1 MEGLGTG
8 MQCGMGRTVRT
19 PTAVPMPGIPA
30 AGGAQGAGAG
40 GRRQGR
46 APRERLCSRA
56 SRERARASGLQRFSS
71 TSLLL
76 CAGAE
81 PRWSTAGWSG
91 SLRKAGD
98 KGRPCI
104 WPLNC
109 LGKQIC
115 LSISPQGSSLT
126 QAEAVSQA
134 ACPGTPP
141 PLPFANDPSS
151 WPMEPADLQA
161 QGKDKERLTTEWP
174 FVERLSWRNKVKGS
188 YLMELQP
195 CQSLLLSAR
204 DTCAIGK
211 ASGTQ

>member
-1 MEGLGTG
+1 MLGAVVEGFGTG
-8 MQCGMGRTVRT
+8 MQGGMRRALRT
-19 PTAVPMPGIPA
+19 PRAVPMPGIPA

-56 SRERARASGLQRFSS
+56 SRERARASGLQHFSS

-104 WPLNC
+104 WPLHC
-109 LGKQIC
+109 LGKQLC
-115 LSISPQGSSLT
+115 LSIFPQGSSLT

-134 ACPGTPP
+134 ACPEHLHLC
-141 PLPFANDPSS
+141 PLPATPLLGPWSP
-151 WPMEPADLQA
+151 WICKLR
-161 QGKDKERLTTEWP
+161 GRI
-174 FVERLSWRNKVKGS
+174 RKGS
-188 YLMELQP
+188 RQNGP
-195 CQSLLLSAR
+195 PWRAR
-204 DTCAIGK
+204 AGEIRLK
-211 ASGTQ
+211 ALI

>member
-1 MEGLGTG
+1 MR
-8 MQCGMGRTVRT
+8 RTLWT
-19 PTAVPMPGIPA
+19 PAAVPMPGIPA

-109 LGKQIC
+109 LGKQLC

-134 ACPGTPP
+134 ACPEHLHLC
-141 PLPFANDPSS
+141 PLPATPLLGPWSP
-151 WPMEPADLQA
+151 WICKLR
-161 QGKDKERLTTEWP
+161 GRI
-174 FVERLSWRNKVKGS
+174 RKGS
-188 YLMELQP
+188 RQNGPRGTLELE
-195 CQSLLLSAR
+195 
-204 DTCAIGK
+204 K
-211 ASGTQ
+211 

>member
-1 MEGLGTG
+1 MLGAAMEGLGTG
-8 MQCGMGRTVRT
+8 MQGGMGRTVWT

-46 APRERLCSRA
+46 APRERLCSWA

-109 LGKQIC
+109 LGKQLG

-134 ACPGTPP
+134 ACPEHLHLC
-141 PLPFANDPSS
+141 PLP
-151 WPMEPADLQA
+151 
-161 QGKDKERLTTEWP
+161 TTPLLGPWSP
-174 FVERLSWRNKVKGS
+174 RICKLRGRIRKGS
-188 YLMELQP
+188 
-195 CQSLLLSAR
+195 
-204 DTCAIGK
+204 
-211 ASGTQ
+211 

>member
-1 MEGLGTG
+1 MC
-8 MQCGMGRTVRT
+8 CGSESSSEIRQQQSRARGAGSSPGGVWHRDAGWDEERGVH
-19 PTAVPMPGIPA
+19 PPAVPMPGIPV
-30 AGGAQGAGAG
+30 AGGEQGAGAG
-40 GRRQGR
+40 GRRRGR

-98 KGRPCI
+98 KGRPCV

-109 LGKQIC
+109 LGKQLC

-134 ACPGTPP
+134 ACPEHLHLC
-141 PLPFANDPSS
+141 PLPATPLLGPWSP
-151 WPMEPADLQA
+151 WIC
-161 QGKDKERLTTEWP
+161 RLGG
-174 FVERLSWRNKVKGS
+174 RIRKGS
-188 YLMELQP
+188 QQNGLRGVFELE
-195 CQSLLLSAR
+195 
-204 DTCAIGK
+204 K
-211 ASGTQ
+211 